1 MGDMDDMHDLDLTRP
16 TKRRRMLLVEP
27 PPTSLLYSQHDQF
40 WFLDGDIVLCVEQT
54 YFKIHRNKLLCS
66 IVFAGMLEL
75 PQPQVVESVDRCA
88 LVTLSGDSV
97 ADWTVTLRWMY
108 DRSTFESR
116 PTMFDSFGVIASA
129 LRIST
134 KYEIS
139 DLCSWSKQQ
148 LLSRWPIDLL
158 EMNCAAF
165 LNAAEGITLARELDV
180 PEILPAAFYALS
192 MQRLGRR
199 GDGRNIDHILSPED
213 LQRLVV
219 GREKLKER
227 PVGILKYCDDML
239 HDPRNRR
246 CLRCRHL
253 WSEGLASRLL
263 DPPFGRNWLL
273 DELKDFLRNPY
284 VDLPG
289 SLCCDCLLQLEC
301 VVATFIKEL
310 CRAIPLYFQLCYSL

>member
-40 WFLDGDIVLCVEQT
+40 WFSDGDIVLCVEQT
-54 YFKIHRNKLLCS
+54 YFKIHRRKLLCS
-66 IVFAGMLEL
+66 TVFAGMLEL

-88 LVTLSGDSV
+88 LVTFSGDSV
-97 ADWTVTLRWMY
+97 ADWTVALRWMY

-213 LQRLVV
+213 LQRLIV
-219 GREKLKER
+219 G
-227 PVGILKYCDDML
+227 
-239 HDPRNRR
+239 R